1 MNQSVV
7 AGNSVHHTAMPL
19 ARLSEPHGYR
29 FEGDTV
35 HLQARFA
42 VLDPAAHHRSW
53 ALQLWA
59 CPSAP
64 TSTRD
69 LAGQMAAEVALPPM
83 SEAADETEYMDMSAF
98 AYPPAGNGEHFMAL
112 VLASGQPGR
121 FNEVHDVAVYPR
133 RQGFLQPGIRGA
145 VGYRIDG
152 DRVQVTVDRI
162 ENPRPAGTASGT
174 LALELWA
181 LPAPYTGGDFEGVGL
196 AGVEIGSLAGQTE
209 SISNSFELPFS
220 APPSGAW
227 HFVLM
232 LREWTAAGFIARD
245 FTNFTSPVIYA
256 PVPAAAPIPFAAPQ
270 IPAPAPAAKTRKSKA
285 KPAAPAVAVPTKTV
299 PATRAVSINTAS
311 AERLAAV
318 DGLTLKLA
326 QGIIKKR
333 PFASLDDLRK
343 VKGISVSLL
352 ARIRSRLKP

>member
-1 MNQSVV
+1 
-7 AGNSVHHTAMPL
+7 MPL

-112 VLASGQPGR
+112 VLASGHPGR
-121 FNEVHDVAVYPR
+121 FNEVHDIAVYPR
-133 RQGFLQPGIRGA
+133 PQGFLQPGICGA

-152 DRVQVTVDRI
+152 NRVQVTVERL
-162 ENPRPAGTASGT
+162 ENPRPSGTTSGT

-181 LPAPYTGGDFEGVGL
+181 LPAPYAGGDFEGIGL
-196 AGVEIGSLAGQTE
+196 AAVVVGSLDGQTE
-209 SISNSFELPFS
+209 SRSNSFELPFS
-220 APPSGAW
+220 APPPEPGKTL
-227 HFVLM
+227 VLM
-232 LREWTAAGFIARD
+232 LREWTDAGYIARD
-245 FTNFTSPVIYA
+245 FINFTNPVIYA

-299 PATRAVSINTAS
+299 PATRTVSINTAS

-343 VKGISVSLL
+343 VKGISVRLL